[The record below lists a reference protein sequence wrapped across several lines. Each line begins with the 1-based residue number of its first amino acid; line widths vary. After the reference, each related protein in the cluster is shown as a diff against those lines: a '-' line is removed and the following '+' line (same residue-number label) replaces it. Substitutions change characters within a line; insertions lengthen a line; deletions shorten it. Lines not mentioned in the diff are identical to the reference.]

1 MENEVIRTSAIR
13 LCSALALA
21 LTFQPAFAG
30 GDAPMQ
36 KSADNMAD
44 TIRGDVVAAR
54 VGWELISQGALLID
68 VRSSGEYE
76 SGHIEGSLNIPHSE
90 IAALAEAIG
99 PEMDRS
105 VVFYCRSGGRA
116 GRAHKA
122 LEDLGYTGIFNAS
135 GYDALTVT
143 SRWIS

>member
-1 MENEVIRTSAIR
+1 MIRISAIL

-30 GDAPMQ
+30 GEAPTQ
-36 KSADNMAD
+36 KSADSMAS
-44 TIRGDVVAAR
+44 TIRGDIVAAR
-54 VGWELISQGALLID
+54 EGWELINQGALLID

-76 SGHIEGSLNIPHSE
+76 GGHIEGSLNIPHSE
-90 IAALAEAIG
+90 IATLADAIG
-99 PEMDRS
+99 PEKDQA

-116 GRAHKA
+116 GRAQEA

-135 GYDALTVT
+135 GYDALLAT
-143 SRWIS
+143 RP